1 MTKELDI
8 VRADILSPEESRA
21 LDAELDRIIH
31 RYKGNRKEIN
41 KLVFESIACMTEA
54 DEAQTALSSKG
65 FFKRLWVGS
74 AEITADCKI
83 KSMKTELLPSMLPRE
98 LYKSWLNRT

>member
-8 VRADILSPEESRA
+8 VRADVLSPEESRA

-41 KLVFESIACMTEA
+41 KLV
-54 DEAQTALSSKG
+54 LK
-65 FFKRLWVGS
+65 V
-74 AEITADCKI
+74 
-83 KSMKTELLPSMLPRE
+83 LLA
-98 LYKSWLNRT
+98 